1 MGEMV
6 KVSFDRDEM
15 RAIKR
20 AITNDRPFADRIS
33 LSFAVRLLSI
43 KADLREDHFV
53 LDEIDYLEG
62 LRPPL
67 NTKPAEQFRHPPLH
81 PLWHKH
87 YSAPR
92 HLLKNIG
99 IRWNLDGSG
108 NKDLLSMLGEVA
120 NTHGKM
126 PDQWP
131 KVVVDR
137 LVIGGFIDRTKR
149 GLTGDWIIFGKHGG
163 RNFYLDLATHN
174 EGKQGVPSE
183 RLYQKLRDGSAAE
196 FPFLFE

>member
-1 MGEMV
+1 
-6 KVSFDRDEM
+6 M
-15 RAIKR
+15 RAIKC
-20 AITNDRPFADRIS
+20 AATNDRPFADRIS
-33 LSFAVRLLSI
+33 LSFAVRLLAI
-43 KADLREDHFV
+43 KADLREDYFV

-62 LRPPL
+62 FRSSLKS
-67 NTKPAEQFRHPPLH
+67 KPEEQFRHSPLH

-92 HLLKNIG
+92 HLPKNIA

-126 PDQWP
+126 PNQWP
-131 KVVVDR
+131 KVVAHRLVMEGFVDR
-137 LVIGGFIDRTKR
+137 AKR
-149 GLTGDWIIFGKHGG
+149 GLSGDWIIFGKHADQ
-163 RNFYLDLATHN
+163 NYYLDLATHD
-174 EGKQGVPSE
+174 EGKQGAPSE
-183 RLYQKLRDGSAAE
+183 RLYKKLREGSAAE